1 MYQEEEGRYVPGRL
15 RRRDE
20 PAGGGTFS
28 GGGRLLF
35 SVPAGPGGGTGPTGG
50 RRSQKKRR
58 MFVSGS
64 KEVRQAVHATA
75 VCRGPRQQRGHA
87 AAAVERTVRKL
98 LCSMTDLHKGRRWYG
113 MYICSALS
121 PYGWR
126 TGGPVLDDAVVVRD
140 TAIAVPK
147 CIFIIK
153 TNYYKNLPSKG
164 FFFYPAPVQK
174 LNTFSRHSGRL

>member
-20 PAGGGTFS
+20 PAGEG
-28 GGGRLLF
+28 LF
-35 SVPAGPGGGTGPTGG
+35 QEEEGCCFQSRRPWGGTGPTGG

-87 AAAVERTVRKL
+87 AAAVARTVRKL

-147 CIFIIK
+147 YIFIIK
-153 TNYYKNLPSKG
+153 TNYYKKWPSKG
-164 FFFYPAPVQK
+164 FFFYPVPVQK

>member
-1 MYQEEEGRYVPGRL
+1 MFSASGKFSGITGSPSRGGGAAGGYQEEEGRYVPGRL

-20 PAGGGTFS
+20 PAGEGLFQEEGGCCFQS
-28 GGGRLLF
+28 RPVLGGGDR
-35 SVPAGPGGGTGPTGG
+35 PTGG

-87 AAAVERTVRKL
+87 AAAVARTVRNL
-98 LCSMTDLHKGRRWYG
+98 WCSMTNLQKGRRWYG

-121 PYGWR
+121 P
-126 TGGPVLDDAVVVRD
+126 
-140 TAIAVPK
+140 
-147 CIFIIK
+147 
-153 TNYYKNLPSKG
+153 
-164 FFFYPAPVQK
+164 
-174 LNTFSRHSGRL
+174 